1 MTMTKWTRAV
11 QHLLT
16 AHGEQTELGDAL
28 VAALL
33 DVRLEGTVRRPCWCG
48 KSQYPGAEHQAECQW
63 AREAIQ
69 DWKKARKAK

>member
-1 MTMTKWTRAV
+1 MMKRLGRAV
-11 QHLLT
+11 HELLKVYD
-16 AHGEQTELGDAL
+16 EQTELGDAL
-28 VAALL
+28 VRALM
-33 DVRLEGTVRRPCWCG
+33 DVRLEGTILRPCWCG